1 MAVRINL
8 LPYRK
13 IRRAERQ
20 KRFNFMLGGTLVAG
34 IVVIFLGQ
42 NIIDGRIEHQQER
55 NKRLETAIA
64 KLDKEIAEIKELK
77 EKIGDVLDRKRV
89 VENLQSGR
97 SSAVIL
103 LDELAR
109 QLPEGVYLRSVKE
122 QGNVITLT
130 GIADNNARVATL
142 VRNFGNSQWLE
153 SPELVEIKA
162 TQVGNLKKSLFTLN
176 LKTKSQQPASPN
188 SKKK

>member
-77 EKIGDVLDRKRV
+77 GKIGDVLDRKRV

-109 QLPEGVYLRSVKE
+109 QLPEGVYLRSIKE
-122 QGNVITLT
+122 QGNAITLT